1 MEITVLFNS
10 EGISND
16 FVTGWGFSALVDGA
30 VLFDTGEK
38 GDALLANCGWLDI
51 DMAGIQA
58 VVISHDHWDHT
69 GGLWLILK
77 KRKGIPVYACPGFS
91 REFKEKVKE
100 SGGRLVVAKGF
111 LEIKR
116 DMYVTGEVFGP
127 SAGRAIPEQAMVIR
141 RGSGLVI
148 LTGCAHPGVL
158 NMLKAIQEH
167 FPGVGLHFVLGGF
180 HLKDSDRRT
189 IQDVVEGFRRMGVEK
204 VSPTHCT
211 GCEAEALFSKA
222 YSEAAIQFRVGKR
235 IEI

>member
-16 FVTGWGFSALVDGA
+16 FVTGWGFSALVDGT

-51 DMAGIQA
+51 DVAGIQA

-69 GGLWLILK
+69 GGLWAILK
-77 KRKGIPVYACPGFS
+77 KRKGIPVYTCPGFS
-91 REFKEKVKE
+91 REFKEKVKG
-100 SGGRLVVAKGF
+100 SGGRIVEAEGF

-116 DMYVTGEVFGP
+116 DLFVTGDVSGS
-127 SAGRAIPEQAMVIR
+127 SAGPLIPEQAMVIR
-141 RGSGLVI
+141 RGRGLVT
-148 LTGCAHPGVL
+148 LTGCAHPGIL
-158 NMLKAIQEH
+158 NILKAIQEH
-167 FPGVGLHFVLGGF
+167 FPSVGLHFVLGGF
-180 HLKDSDRRT
+180 HLMYSDRRT
-189 IQDVVEGFRRMGVEK
+189 IEDVVEGLRRIGVEK

-211 GCEAEALFSKA
+211 GSEAESLFCTA
-222 YSEAAIQFRVGKR
+222 YGEAAIPLRVGKR